1 MRARILI
8 LLAVIAGAT
17 IFATV
22 TLAADADYIGNSQCK
37 VCHNAKADGAQW
49 DVWKSEKHSQAIA
62 GLKTPEADKIAK
74 ERGSDKPATET
85 PQCLKCHVT
94 GYNAETATAPP
105 KIKLEDGVQCES
117 CHGPGA
123 AHAKDGQKI
132 KFSKDTT
139 IDVKAN
145 LTAITAELCTK
156 CHNTESP
163 NWNPEKYTLPDG
175 TKTGFDFEQAKKVIE
190 HPNPKKQ
197 KEG

>member
-1 MRARILI
+1 MKTRIPMRWAKVAAAI
-8 LLAVIAGAT
+8 V
-17 IFATV
+17 FAT
-22 TLAADADYIGNSQCK
+22 AAYAEDADYIGNSQCK

-49 DVWKSEKHSQAIA
+49 DVWKTKKHSQALA
-62 GLKTPEADKIAK
+62 SLKTPEADKIAK
-74 ERGSDKPATET
+74 ERGSDKPAAES

-94 GYNAETATAPP
+94 AYNPETAAAPA

-145 LTAITAELCTK
+145 LTTITADLCTK

-163 NWNPEKYTLPDG
+163 TWNPEKYTLPDG
-175 TKTGFDFEQAKKVIE
+175 TKTGFDFEQAKKIIE